1 MAVKTVTL
9 IDGRTV
15 PSDSAEW
22 RDETLARW
30 RHVQAVM
37 AMRGKANQPARQQY
51 IEQVD
56 FLEGA
61 EAGRRLR
68 EQVKAAWTQGENA

>member
-1 MAVKTVTL
+1 MKTVTL
-9 IDGRTV
+9 IDGSQM
-15 PSDSAEW
+15 PSDSSAW
-22 RDETLARW
+22 RDECFARW
-30 RHVQAVM
+30 KHVQAVM

-61 EAGRRLR
+61 EAGKRLR
-68 EQVKAAWTQGENA
+68 EAVRRAWSEAA